1 MNTPVSPRIPQ
12 SSSLNPPAPVK
23 DLASAGTSVWL
34 DDLSRNRI
42 ESGNLADVIEN
53 KGVVGVTTNP
63 AIFAKAMSQG
73 TAYDAQIA
81 ALAADKVPA
90 DSAVFAMAGDDVRA
104 ACDVFAPIYE
114 STEGVDGRVSLEVDP
129 RLSTN
134 QEATVAQ
141 AKDLAKAV
149 GRENL
154 MIKIPA
160 TEECLPAI
168 TEVLGA
174 GISVN
179 VTLIFS
185 VTRYRQVIQAFI
197 AGIALAEENGH
208 DISKIHSVASFFISR
223 VDSEVDQRLD
233 SIGTPEA
240 AELKGKAGLAN
251 ARLAY
256 AAFQEMLV
264 NSPEWVQLA
273 NKGGRIQRP
282 LWASTSVKNPEYADT
297 LYVSELAGPNTVN
310 TMPEETLDATIDHG
324 KIEGDTLTAHLEDAG
339 ETFAKLDEAGVDLG
353 DVWAVLETE
362 GVQKFVDSWN
372 ELLETISQQLN
383 K

>member
-1 MNTPVSPRIPQ
+1 M
-12 SSSLNPPAPVK
+12 
-23 DLASAGTSVWL
+23 WL

-233 SIGTPEA
+233 NIGTPEA
-240 AELKGKAGLAN
+240 AALKGKAGLAN

-264 NSPEWVQLA
+264 NSPEWVQLE

-324 KIEGDTLTAHLEDAG
+324 KIEGDTLTGHVEDAG